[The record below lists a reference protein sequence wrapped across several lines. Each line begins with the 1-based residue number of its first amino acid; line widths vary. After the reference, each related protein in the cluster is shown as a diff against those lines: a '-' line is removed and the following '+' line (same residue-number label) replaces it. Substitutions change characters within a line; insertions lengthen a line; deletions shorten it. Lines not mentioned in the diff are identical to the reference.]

1 MWCSI
6 LQVYPCIKSTLHN
19 YLGHWQHWPTSSQ
32 KNYEA
37 IIPKTPMFLTLTLKC
52 LNLLPLCINPIISY
66 LYSRTTFSAHNSQ
79 TQHCNLQGHSS
90 LTSRHLCSNK
100 RNFDVLWAR
109 NSYPQLK
116 FSSNVKWMALNFV
129 FHYCVTINWIANLI
143 YLFPPPM

>member
-66 LYSRTTFSAHNSQ
+66 LLLEQLCLLITIKLNIAIYKDTILWPLYICTVTRWTLTYCEQETHTHNSSLVPMSNEWLW
-79 TQHCNLQGHSS
+79 TLSS
-90 LTSRHLCSNK
+90 
-100 RNFDVLWAR
+100 
-109 NSYPQLK
+109 
-116 FSSNVKWMALNFV
+116 
-129 FHYCVTINWIANLI
+129 TIV
-143 YLFPPPM
+143 